1 MQDLR
6 LLFQHGFENGEHFLR
21 FLFRNIEGISLTAA
35 WKDNLT
41 LIEKELYQGHE
52 HDLGQVLEAD
62 NRKGLNRYRELMI
75 GRIRWAV
82 SRRTPAERLA
92 AYDML
97 KAHVQKF
104 SFLQRNKLNEAWV
117 RSEKGKVLD
126 YGKMHHVPGIFTI
139 NWVVLDQLQPS
150 LTLPPTA
157 RTWLMRWE

>member
-1 MQDLR
+1 M
-6 LLFQHGFENGEHFLR
+6 
-21 FLFRNIEGISLTAA
+21 TAA